1 MKGKCTLGP
10 FLSVLVIKCL
20 TPHFELTCYCEY
32 ELRVKEKEIE
42 SLGRK
47 LNILYYWRNLG
58 MIVALS
64 KLFWY

>member
-10 FLSVLVIKCL
+10 FLNVLVIKCL
-20 TPHFELTCYCEY
+20 THHFELTCYYEY

-47 LNILYYWRNLG
+47 LNILYNWRN
-58 MIVALS
+58 
-64 KLFWY
+64 